1 MEIKKSSSS
10 AKKTSSSKLR
20 TVDSRREYYGS
31 KLREGKADNSLTEEE
46 VEKSKKL
53 KQQSQK
59 KGMEIAKEKAKDAA
73 KEKAKT
79 VAKAA
84 VVVDTVVSEF
94 GRGTR
99 QEDTSD
105 NCDTADEV
113 ISETGHVMGASGSL
127 AAKKIKSAKYSKQ
140 IHGRK
145 AQSRQ
150 EATGQ
155 TKKNLMKKQ
164 IQAHAAE
171 QQRKNVENAG
181 KIGRKITDK
190 AEDVIGKI
198 GEFILEF
205 VKDNPVI
212 SLIIVLV
219 LIVIL
224 MFSGVMTSC
233 GAMGGVGNNITVV
246 TTYSALDDDILDVDD
261 DYTELEEEIQEQIDD
276 IESEYEGYDEYN
288 YTLDEIGHNPYELA
302 ALLTVLFEDYTRDEV
317 QDMLQTI
324 LELQYEL
331 TIEEEVET
339 REREVEDTRWVE
351 DYTHPD
357 GGYWEDYT
365 YTEEYDY
372 YILNVTLTNHGLDHV
387 VEELGLSD
395 DQVQRYEILKATYG
409 NKKYLFDD
417 IYSIEEPE
425 DEYDV
430 PGEYLTDIEF
440 ARMLHE
446 AESHLGLSY
455 VWGGYSPVSG
465 FDCSGFVSWVIN
477 HCGNGWNVGRQT
489 ANGLKVI
496 TDRVRES
503 DVKPGD
509 LVFFKGTYNT
519 TGASHVGIVVD
530 PVNHVMIHAGNP
542 IKYSNYDTPY
552 WRAHMY
558 CYGRIRR

>member
-1 MEIKKSSSS
+1 METKKSSGSEKRKS
-10 AKKTSSSKLR
+10 NSKLR

-31 KLREGKADNSLTEEE
+31 KLREGKADNSLTQEEI
-46 VEKSKKL
+46 EKAKKL

-59 KGMEIAKEKAKDAA
+59 KGMELAKERAKEKVKDT
-73 KEKAKT
+73 AKT
-79 VAKAA
+79 VARAA

-99 QEDTSD
+99 QEENSD
-105 NCDTADEV
+105 NCETADEV
-113 ISETGHVMGASGSL
+113 LSETGHVMGASASL
-127 AAKKIKSAKYSKQ
+127 SAKKIKSAKYSKQ

-150 EATGQ
+150 DATGQ

-181 KIGRKITDK
+181 KIGRKLTDK

-212 SLIIVLV
+212 SLIIVVV
-219 LIVIL
+219 LIVVL

-261 DYTELEEEIQEQIDD
+261 DYAELEEEIQEQLDD

-288 YTLDEIGHNPYELA
+288 FNLDEIGHNPYELA
-302 ALLTVLFEDYTRDEV
+302 ALLTVLFDDYTRDEV
-317 QDMLQTI
+317 QDMLQEI

-339 REREVEDTRWVE
+339 RYDDDDPE
-351 DYTHPD
+351 
-357 GGYWEDYT
+357 G
-365 YTEEYDY
+365 YDY
-372 YILNVTLTNHGLDHV
+372 YILNVTLENHGIDHV
-387 VEELGLSD
+387 VEEMGLTD
-395 DQVQRYEILKATYG
+395 DEVQRYEILKATYG
-409 NKKYLFDD
+409 NKEYLFDD

-446 AESHLGLSY
+446 AEDHLGLSY
-455 VWGGYSPVSG
+455 VWGGYSPISG
-465 FDCSGFVSWVIN
+465 FDCSGYVSWVIN

-496 TDRVRES
+496 TDRVREA